1 MSNSNN
7 LEQRYEKQF
16 TRPIIKMGRVLNLL
30 GVLFSFF
37 PALYISIRYGAFPG
51 LSNILKGW
59 ALIAAVFG
67 SYYII
72 EPISYFPILGL
83 PGTFMGFIS
92 GNLGNMRVPCSALA
106 QAAVGVTPGT
116 KKAELVSTLGIA
128 GSIITNLIVT
138 VLAAVAGSY
147 IISVLPESILAAFD
161 FIAPSIFGSMYA
173 MFAIKDLKSGL
184 FALVLT
190 IILLRLGLPTFVIV
204 PTTVFATI
212 FFGIKTRK
220 KEENQ

>member
-1 MSNSNN
+1 MTDKLNIDQ
-7 LEQRYEKQF
+7 EYDAQYTQ
-16 TRPIIKMGRVLNLL
+16 PVIKLGRILNLL
-30 GVLFSFF
+30 GVLFSFL
-37 PALYISIRYGAFPG
+37 PALYISIRYSAFPG
-51 LSNILKGW
+51 MANILKGW
-59 ALIAAVFG
+59 ALIAAIFG

-72 EPISYFPILGL
+72 EPISYFPVLGL

-106 QAAVGVTPGT
+106 QAAVKVEPGT

-147 IISVLPESILAAFD
+147 IISVLPDSVLAAFD

-173 MFAIKDLKSGL
+173 MFTIKDLKSGI

-190 IILLRLGLPTFVIV
+190 VIMIKAGLPTFVIV
-204 PTTVFATI
+204 PSAVFATI

-220 KEENQ
+220 KEEK